1 MRTLKFREDQRKN
14 PVNLASIKQEQEV
27 SKNLHAFYALALLQ
41 KILLDTKPIL
51 PLIKFPIKETKH
63 KSNNF
68 NAIDIVAS
76 SQSYRIQQQQV
87 PTENRLDYSQQ
98 KL

>member
-27 SKNLHAFYALALLQ
+27 SKNLHALALLQ